1 MINKQIRVVFLVDNF
16 VFQSLEEAQKFVQE
30 SEFESSE
37 KEPNPSYKGRDIW
50 VLLPQDLEMLRP
62 LEKDHVLLPVGAD
75 H

>member
-37 KEPNPSYKGRDIW
+37 KEANTIYRT
-50 VLLPQDLEMLRP
+50 LLFWSC
-62 LEKDHVLLPVGAD
+62 
-75 H
+75 